1 MNRDWRGVH
10 ALTSEHVDPM
20 KLHSIYIYKARVR
33 SENRGGEREREELGY
48 IKLEPGV
55 TSSQRLSNAG
65 PEACAKAVGFG
76 LPKNATP

>member
-1 MNRDWRGVH
+1 MRIEGER
-10 ALTSEHVDPM
+10 
-20 KLHSIYIYKARVR
+20 
-33 SENRGGEREREELGY
+33 EREREELGY